1 MKRLILV
8 DGNSLMFRAYY
19 ATAYSG
25 NIMKNTKGLH
35 TNCLFAFSN
44 MLEKFTEMEF
54 SHILF
59 AFDTGKKNFRHD
71 KMETYKD
78 GRKAMPEELREQIPH
93 VYDLIKAYG
102 MATYSHEGYEA
113 DDIIGTLATVYKSDF
128 DSIDIFTSDKDL
140 LQLIDD
146 NVFVNLTKKGI
157 TEVDRCDKE
166 RFKEIFNINVDQFID
181 YKALVGDS
189 SDNIK
194 GVPGIGPKAAEKLL
208 NTYESLEGIYNNL
221 DKLKGKQLESLT
233 MSKDDAFL
241 CQEIVTIVT
250 NMELERSIDEI
261 IYNGYEHMN
270 VLSKFREYEFKQLVQ
285 KYERVIGSNNDIL
298 NEDIDHFS
306 FQIVDKVDDIL
317 MNNSSI
323 VVEYYGRNYH
333 RALPLGFSITNA
345 KGTFFIDFDIAVN
358 DIKFLEF
365 MSNENFEKYT
375 YDLKAMY
382 VIMSK
387 YCKLSGFTFDL
398 LIATYVSK
406 PSKLD
411 EIRVVCDSYQ
421 YHDIS
426 YEEEVY
432 GKYGTKK
439 YLVPEDKN
447 KYIKYCCEKSY
458 AISKLRNESINQ
470 LKETEQFDLY
480 NDVELKLC
488 IVLAKM
494 EIEGVKVDISELE
507 RQRDSLGSQ
516 VIALEEKI
524 FEIAGKEFNIASTK
538 QLGELLFEDLGL
550 PTVKKTKTGYST
562 NAEVLEELMD
572 KHEIVKYISE
582 HRGLTK
588 LYSTYIEGLKL
599 QMFDN
604 MTHTIYQQALTQ
616 TGRLSSIE
624 PNLQNIPIKTEE
636 GKRIRKIFIPRNS
649 GNVFVGA
656 DYSQVELR
664 VLAHLANVDK
674 LIDAFNNGEDVHT
687 NTAKWVFGGDVVTDL
702 QRRHAKAVNFGILYG
717 QGAKGLSEQLHI
729 DRTAAQDI
737 IDKYFDAF
745 PGIKAYMVEQIDF
758 AKSKGYSKTILN
770 RRRFIPEIQSKIPPI
785 KRAGERIAM
794 NTPIQGSAADIMK
807 IAMVNVDYA
816 LEKHNLKS
824 KLVMQVHDELIIDT
838 VHDEIDIVTRILTSE
853 MENAYKL
860 VVPLTVDSSY
870 GINWFE
876 VK

>member
-1 MKRLILV
+1 
-8 DGNSLMFRAYY
+8 MFRAYY
-19 ATAYSG
+19 ATAYSQ
-25 NIMKNTKGLH
+25 NIMKNSKGLH

-54 SHILF
+54 THILF
-59 AFDTGKKNFRHD
+59 AFDTGKKNFRHE
-71 KMETYKD
+71 KMESYKD

-93 VYDLIKAYG
+93 VYELIESYNMSSYKHDG
-102 MATYSHEGYEA
+102 FEA
-113 DDIIGTLATVYKSDF
+113 DDIIGTLATRYKNEF
-128 DSIDIFTSDKDL
+128 DVIDIYTSDKDL

-157 TEVDRCDKE
+157 TEVDRCDRE
-166 RFKEIFNINVDQFID
+166 RFKELFNINVEQFID

-208 NTYESLEGIYNNL
+208 NTYESLTGIYNNL

-233 MSKDDAFL
+233 ESKDEAFL

-250 NMELERSIDEI
+250 DMELDKKIDEFEHK
-261 IYNGYEHMN
+261 GYEN
-270 VLSKFREYEFKQLVQ
+270 TAVLNKFREYEFKQLIQ
-285 KYERVIGSNNDIL
+285 KYERIINSDDSIVAESKDS
-298 NEDIDHFS
+298 FS
-306 FQIVDKVDDIL
+306 FRTVDSLNGLLIE
-317 MNNSSI
+317 NTT
-323 VVEYYGRNYH
+323 VVLEYYGRNYH
-333 RALPLGFSITNA
+333 RAIPLGFSVNN
-345 KGTFFIDFDIAVN
+345 KLGTFYIDFDTAVS
-358 DIKFLEF
+358 DTKFIEF
-365 MSNENFEKYT
+365 MSNINIEKYT
-375 YDLKAMY
+375 YDLKALY

-387 YCKLSGFTFDL
+387 YCELKGFTFDL

-411 EIRVVCDSYQ
+411 EIRVVCDSYY

-426 YEEEVY
+426 YEEEIY

-439 YLVPEDKN
+439 YLIPEDKN
-447 KYIKYCCEKSY
+447 KYIKYACEKAY
-458 AISKLRNESINQ
+458 AISKLREESITQ
-470 LKETEQFDLY
+470 LKDTEQFELY
-480 NDVELKLC
+480 KDVELKLS

-494 EIEGVKVDISELE
+494 ELAGVKVDLDELE
-507 RQRDSLGSQ
+507 RQRDILGTK
-516 VIALEEKI
+516 VINIEDKI
-524 FEIAGKEFNIASTK
+524 FEIAGKEFNISSPK
-538 QLGELLFEDLGL
+538 QLGELLFEELGL
-550 PTVKKTKTGYST
+550 PVVKKTKTGYST
-562 NAEVLEELMD
+562 DADVLEELMD
-572 KHEIVKYISE
+572 KHEIIKYISE
-582 HRGLTK
+582 YRGLTK
-588 LYSTYIEGLKL
+588 LYSTYIEGLKQ
-599 QMFDN
+599 QMFDD
-604 MTHTIYQQALTQ
+604 MTHTVYQQALTQ

-624 PNLQNIPIKTEE
+624 PNLQNIPIRTED
-636 GKRIRKIFIPRNS
+636 GKLIRKMFIPRDT

-674 LIDAFNNGEDVHT
+674 LIEAFNNNEDVHT
-687 NTAKWVFGGDVVTDL
+687 NTARWVFGGDEVTDL

-717 QGAKGLSEQLHI
+717 QGAKGLSDQLHI
-729 DRTAAQDI
+729 GRKDAQDI
-737 IDKYFDAF
+737 IDKYFEAF
-745 PGIKAYMVEQIDF
+745 PGIKTYMLEQIDF
-758 AKSKGYSKTILN
+758 AKNTGYSKTILN
-770 RRRFIPEIQSKIPPI
+770 RRRFIPEIQSKIPPV

-807 IAMVNVDYA
+807 IAMVNVDNA
-816 LEKHNLKS
+816 LLTNNLNS

-838 VHDEIDIVTRILTSE
+838 VPNEIEIVTNILTKE

-870 GINWFE
+870 GKNWFE

>member
-1 MKRLILV
+1 MKKLILV

-25 NIMKNTKGLH
+25 NIMKNSKGLH

-59 AFDTGKKNFRHD
+59 AFDTGKKNFRHE
-71 KMETYKD
+71 KMESYKD

-93 VYDLIKAYG
+93 VYELIDSYS
-102 MATYSHEGYEA
+102 MASYSHEGFEA
-113 DDIIGTLATVYKSDF
+113 DDIIGTMATQYKKDF
-128 DSIDIFTSDKDL
+128 DVIEIYTSDKDL

-146 NVFVNLTKKGI
+146 NVFVNLTKRGV
-157 TEVDRCDKE
+157 TEVDKCDKE
-166 RFKEIFNINVDQFID
+166 RFRELFNIDVEQFID

-208 NTYESLEGIYNNL
+208 NTYESIEGIYNNL

-233 MSKDDAFL
+233 ENKDEAFL

-250 NMELERSIDEI
+250 DMELEKGIEDVV
-261 IYNGYEHMN
+261 YNGYDN
-270 VLSKFREYEFKQLVQ
+270 QTVLSKFREYEFKQLVQ
-285 KYERVIGSNNDIL
+285 RYERIIGSDDTVVDDMTGPFTYKVVDSLDNL
-298 NEDIDHFS
+298 L
-306 FQIVDKVDDIL
+306 VDK
-317 MNNSSI
+317 S
-323 VVEYYGRNYH
+323 VVVLEHYGRNYH
-333 RALPLGFSITNA
+333 RATPLGFAITNDL
-345 KGTFFIDFDIAVN
+345 GTFYIDFETAIKDT
-358 DIKFLEF
+358 KFLEF
-365 MSNENFEKYT
+365 MSNKDIEKYT
-375 YDLKAMY
+375 YDLKSLY
-382 VIMSK
+382 VLMDK
-387 YCKLSGFTFDL
+387 YCTVDGFTFDL

-439 YLVPEDKN
+439 YLIPEDSN
-447 KYIKYCCEKSY
+447 KYIKYACEKSY
-458 AISKLRNESINQ
+458 AIMNLMDESIKQ
-470 LKETEQFDLY
+470 LVDTEQLELY
-480 NDVELKLC
+480 KDVELKLAV
-488 IVLAKM
+488 VLAKM
-494 EIEGVKVDISELE
+494 EITGVKVDLEELE
-507 RQRDSLGSQ
+507 RQRDTLGCEI
-516 VIALEEKI
+516 VNIEDKI
-524 FEIAGKEFNIASTK
+524 FQLAGKEFNIASPK

-550 PTVKKTKTGYST
+550 PVIKKTKTGYST
-562 NAEVLEELMD
+562 NAEVLDELMD
-572 KHEIVKYISE
+572 QHEIIKYISE
-582 HRGLTK
+582 YRGLTK

-599 QMFDN
+599 QIFND

-624 PNLQNIPIKTEE
+624 PNLQNIPIKTEH
-636 GKRIRKIFIPRNS
+636 GKLIRKIFIPS
-649 GNVFVGA
+649 EKGNVFVGA

-674 LIDAFNNGEDVHT
+674 LVEAFNNEEDVHT
-687 NTAKWVFGGDVVTDL
+687 NTAKWVFGGEEVTDL

-717 QGAKGLSEQLHI
+717 QGAKGLSDQLHI
-729 DRTAAQDI
+729 TKSEAQEI
-737 IDKYFDAF
+737 INKYFAAF
-745 PGIKAYMVEQIDF
+745 PGIKTYMMEQIDF
-758 AKSKGYSKTILN
+758 AKDTGYSKTILN
-770 RRRFIPEIQSKIPPI
+770 RRRFIPEIQSKIPPV

-807 IAMVNVDYA
+807 VAMVNVDEA
-816 LEKHNLKS
+816 LTKNNLKS
-824 KLVMQVHDELIIDT
+824 KLVMQVHDELIVDT
-838 VHDEIDIVTRILTSE
+838 VPEEIEAVTNLLVKE

-860 VVPLTVDSSY
+860 IVPLTVDSSY
-870 GINWFE
+870 GANWFE